1 METRRENTGFV
12 FMKLLFVS
20 ILIEILSAA
29 SGSAVSG
36 AQHSKKKPYACLNA
50 ETGKPYDFKKLRPA
64 NADAGR
70 FYFSAVIMIAQARR
84 EVNQNLEG

>member
-1 METRRENTGFV
+1 
-12 FMKLLFVS
+12 
-20 ILIEILSAA
+20 
-29 SGSAVSG
+29 
-36 AQHSKKKPYACLNA
+36 LNA

>member
-29 SGSAVSG
+29 SGFRCSA
-36 AQHSKKKPYACLNA
+36 QQKKPYACLNA